1 MEIWEL
7 VGKMQPQ
14 RENQA
19 LGPERMQLCPEF
31 TNGIPQVL
39 LTWCQG
45 PGTPQS
51 PMKIFK
57 GLNNV

>member
-1 MEIWEL
+1 
-7 VGKMQPQ
+7 MQPQ

-19 LGPERMQLCPEF
+19 LGAERMRLCPEF

-39 LTWCQG
+39 LTRCQG

-51 PMKIFK
+51 PMEIFK